1 MKNPLKGFNFWRT
14 LATLLLGMVI
24 GMYVYH
30 SFFEVKGDSIHI
42 GKYKIKG
49 KQKVKGDNNNQD
61 QEQKGI
67 LDIFQKND

>member
-1 MKNPLKGFNFWRT
+1 MNLFKGLNFWRT
-14 LATLLLGMVI
+14 IATLLLGMVI

-30 SFFEVKGDSIHI
+30 TFFDGQDDSIHI

-49 KQKVKGDNNNQD
+49 KQKVEGNNNKQD

-67 LDIFQKND
+67 LDIFQEND